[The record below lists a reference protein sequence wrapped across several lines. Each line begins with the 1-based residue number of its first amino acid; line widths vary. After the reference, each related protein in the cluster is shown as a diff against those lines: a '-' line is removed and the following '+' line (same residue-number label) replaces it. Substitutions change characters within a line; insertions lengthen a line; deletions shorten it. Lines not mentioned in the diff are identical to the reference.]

1 MKLLLPTCVLLTL
14 MSPAAQAVEFTGG
27 NFSLNDYSLDYLD
40 DDGANYN
47 QTDAKGTLA
56 FDFDNG
62 FGGQVGLSSG
72 SYDGDF
78 SFRNGEIHVTDKM
91 SSDVTLGAFIGT
103 ESYDFYDPNRAKF
116 GFAGFEMNYAKN
128 AFAAQTALILN
139 KNLNYT
145 GLFYRAY
152 VMDATLGLSDKV
164 SLRGGLHV
172 ARSKY
177 DGDDKATFQYAYLGV
192 GYAVTPQIT
201 LNLDYGRVNKVNVYS
216 QQSIGLNLT
225 YQFNQAAVFHQRAS
239 NSIILGW

>member
-1 MKLLLPTCVLLTL
+1 MKFLIPTCVFVTL

-27 NFSLNDYSLDYLD
+27 NLSVNDYSLDYFD
-40 DDGANYN
+40 DYDVNFN

-56 FDFDNG
+56 FGFGNG

-78 SFRNGEIHVTDKM
+78 SYLNGEVHVTDKM
-91 SSDVTLGAFIGT
+91 SSDVTLGALIGA
-103 ESYDFYDPNRAKF
+103 ESYDFDDPNRAKF

-128 AFAAQTALILN
+128 AFAAQTALIFN
-139 KNLNYT
+139 KNLNYI
-145 GLFYRAY
+145 GFFYRAY

-172 ARSKY
+172 ARSQY
-177 DGDDKATFQYAYLGV
+177 DGEDKATFQYAYLGA
-192 GYAVTPQIT
+192 GYAITPQIT
-201 LNLDYGRVNKVNVYS
+201 LDLDYGRVNRVNVYS

-225 YQFNQAAVFHQRAS
+225 YHFNGATVFDQRAS
-239 NSIILGW
+239 NSIIPGW